1 MSGTHHSFAD
11 LVAIMARLRAPG
23 GCPWDR
29 EQTFESLRAFVIE
42 EAYEVVEAIDAGDR
56 GELAEE
62 LGDLLLQ
69 VVFLAEL
76 GREEGSFSIDDVS
89 EAICAKLIRR
99 HPHVFG
105 DEEVADTE
113 ELLRNWERIK
123 EEERAAKG
131 EAAGGEGAKAA
142 KGRFDGIPLSMPALM
157 RALQISERVVRLGF
171 DWPDL
176 EGVLEKV
183 EEELAELAATSDP
196 AEREMEFGDLLF
208 TVVNAGRHLGLDA
221 EQALRRSN
229 AKFVDRFTALER
241 QATADSVDLHDLTAA
256 EWEARWQAVKEDG
269 STDTAGADAA
279 G

>member
-1 MSGTHHSFAD
+1 M
-11 LVAIMARLRAPG
+11 
-23 GCPWDR
+23 
-29 EQTFESLRAFVIE
+29 
-42 EAYEVVEAIDAGDR
+42 VEAIDSGDR
-56 GELAEE
+56 RELAEE

-76 GREEGSFSIDDVS
+76 GREEGAFSIDDVT
-89 EAICAKLIRR
+89 EAICTKLIRR

-105 DEEVADTE
+105 DEEVADSE

-123 EEERAAKG
+123 QEERAEKG
-131 EAAGGEGAKAA
+131 NRGAEADEEAPPE
-142 KGRFDGIPLSMPALM
+142 KGRFDGIPRSMPGLM

-176 EGVLEKV
+176 AGVLEKV
-183 EEELAELAATSDP
+183 EEELSELAATDDP

-221 EQALRRSN
+221 EQALRRAN

-241 QATADSVDLHDLTAA
+241 QAAADGVDLEGLIPG
-256 EWEARWQAVKEDG
+256 EWERRWQAAKGDG
-269 STDTAGADAA
+269 QPDVGR
-279 G
+279 

>member
-1 MSGTHHSFAD
+1 MSGTHHTFAE

-42 EAYEVVEAIDAGDR
+42 EAYEVVEAIDSGDR
-56 GELAEE
+56 RELAEE

-105 DEEVADTE
+105 DEQVADTE
-113 ELLRNWERIK
+113 ALLRNWERIK
-123 EEERAAKG
+123 QEERAAKG
-131 EAAGGEGAKAA
+131 EAGGGEGAKPA

-183 EEELAELAATSDP
+183 EEELHELAATNDP

-208 TVVNAGRHLGLDA
+208 TVVNAGRHLDLDA

-241 QATADSVDLHDLTAA
+241 RATADGVDLQALTAA
-256 EWEARWQAVKEDG
+256 EWERRWQAVKEDG
-269 STDTAGADAA
+269 LADATR
-279 G
+279 

>member
-1 MSGTHHSFAD
+1 MAETPHTFAE

-42 EAYEVVEAIDAGDR
+42 EAYEVVAAIDAGDR
-56 GELAEE
+56 HELAEE

-69 VVFLAEL
+69 IVFLAEL
-76 GREEGSFSIDDVS
+76 GREEGSFTLDDVT

-105 DEEVADTE
+105 DEAVANTE

-123 EEERAAKG
+123 EAERQAKG
-131 EAAGGEGAKAA
+131 QASVAAGGAPA
-142 KGRFDGIPLSMPALM
+142 KGRFDGIPLAMPALM
-157 RALQISERVVRLGF
+157 RALQISARVVRVGF

-176 EGVLEKV
+176 AGVLAKV
-183 EEELAELAATSDP
+183 EEELGELAATRDP
-196 AEREMEFGDLLF
+196 VEREMEFGDLLF

-221 EQALRRSN
+221 EQALRRAN

-241 QATADSVDLHDLTAA
+241 RASADSVDLQDLTAA
-256 EWEARWQAVKEDG
+256 EWERRWQAVKADG
-269 STDTAGADAA
+269 SVDAPR
-279 G
+279 

>member
-1 MSGTHHSFAD
+1 MAEKNHTFAD
-11 LVAIMARLRAPG
+11 LVAIMVRLRAPG

-29 EQTFESLRAFVIE
+29 EQSFESLRAFVIE
-42 EAYEVVEAIDAGDR
+42 EAYEVVEAIDTGDR
-56 GELAEE
+56 RELAEE

-76 GREEGSFSIDDVS
+76 GREEGAFSIDDVT
-89 EAICAKLIRR
+89 EAICTKLIRR

-123 EEERAAKG
+123 QEERAEKG
-131 EAAGGEGAKAA
+131 NRGAGADEEAPPP
-142 KGRFDGIPLSMPALM
+142 KGRFDGIPRSMPGLM

-171 DWPDL
+171 EWPDL
-176 EGVLEKV
+176 AGVLEKV
-183 EEELAELAATSDP
+183 EEELSELAATDDP

-241 QATADSVDLHDLTAA
+241 QATIDGVDLRDLTPA
-256 EWEARWQAVKEDG
+256 EWEARWQAVKGDG
-269 STDTAGADAA
+269 GTDGP

>member
-1 MSGTHHSFAD
+1 MSEPRHTFAD

-29 EQTFESLRAFVIE
+29 EQSFESLRAFVIE
-42 EAYEVVEAIDAGDR
+42 EAYEVVEAIDSGDR
-56 GELAEE
+56 RELAEE

-123 EEERAAKG
+123 QEERAEKSGA
-131 EAAGGEGAKAA
+131 GEGTPPA
-142 KGRFDGIPLSMPALM
+142 KGRFDGIPLSMPGLM

-176 EGVLEKV
+176 AGVLSKV
-183 EEELAELAATSDP
+183 EEELDELAATDDP

-241 QATADSVDLHDLTAA
+241 RATADGVDLHDLTAA
-256 EWEARWQAVKEDG
+256 EWERRWQAVKGDG
-269 STDTAGADAA
+269 SADAA

>member
-1 MSGTHHSFAD
+1 
-11 LVAIMARLRAPG
+11 MARLRAPG

-29 EQTFESLRAFVIE
+29 EQSSESLRAFVIE
-42 EAYEVVEAIDAGDR
+42 EAYEVVEAVDGGDR
-56 GELAEE
+56 HDLAEE

-76 GREEGSFSIDDVS
+76 GREEGSFSIDEVT

-105 DEEVADTE
+105 DEEVANTA

-131 EAAGGEGAKAA
+131 EAAKVA
-142 KGRFDGIPLSMPALM
+142 KGRFDGIPVAMPALM

-171 DWPDL
+171 DWPNLD
-176 EGVLEKV
+176 GVLSKV
-183 EEELAELAATSDP
+183 EEELHELAAATDP

-229 AKFVDRFTALER
+229 AKFVDRFTALEQR
-241 QATADSVDLHDLTAA
+241 ASADGVDLHDLTAA
-256 EWEARWQAVKEDG
+256 AWEQRWQAVKRD
-269 STDTAGADAA
+269 SSADAADADAA

>member
-1 MSGTHHSFAD
+1 MSEPRHTFAD

-29 EQTFESLRAFVIE
+29 EQSFESLRAFVIE
-42 EAYEVVEAIDAGDR
+42 EAYEVVQAIDDGDR
-56 GELAEE
+56 RELAEE

-76 GREEGSFSIDDVS
+76 GREEGSFSIDDVT

-105 DEEVADTE
+105 DEAVADTE

-123 EEERAAKG
+123 QEERAEKG
-131 EAAGGEGAKAA
+131 AAGEGEEA
-142 KGRFDGIPLSMPALM
+142 KGRFDGIPLAMPALM

-176 EGVLEKV
+176 DGVVEKV
-183 EEELAELAATSDP
+183 GEEVRELAATGDA
-196 AEREMEFGDLLF
+196 AERELEFGDLLF
-208 TVVNAGRHLGLDA
+208 TLVNAGRHLGLDA
-221 EQALRRSN
+221 EQALRRAN
-229 AKFVDRFTALER
+229 AKFVARFTALE
-241 QATADSVDLHDLTAA
+241 QQVAA
-256 EWEARWQAVKEDG
+256 EGGDLQELTPEAWERRWQAVKRDLDG
-269 STDTAGADAA
+269 
-279 G
+279 